1 MTLIVGTLVIIVAL
15 LSVLVV
21 GLLRSHAEIVRALHD
36 LGVNL
41 DPDAPD
47 GTFRATASEPGAIRR
62 PMVSDV
68 GPASTVD
75 GVLAPTSGRLVVAHD
90 LAGATPDG
98 GAAVVSMSGRPGL
111 TLVAF
116 LSTGCGTCAD
126 FWSAFRT
133 APTIGGS
140 PVRLIIVTHSPAAE
154 SPSSV
159 AELAPENG
167 LVVMSDEAFDDHGV
181 AAAPYFVLV
190 DGADASVIGE
200 GSAAGW
206 VQLKALLQR
215 AAADAGWAADR
226 RSRRDLLNAGARR
239 RQVDHALAEA
249 GIFPGD
255 PSLTPEQ

>member
-1 MTLIVGTLVIIVAL
+1 VNAIVGTLVILVAL

-47 GTFRATASEPGAIRR
+47 GTFRAASPSVAASRR
-62 PMVSDV
+62 PTVSDV
-68 GPASTVD
+68 GPDATLE
-75 GVLAPTSGRLVVAHD
+75 GVALPTSGRLVVAHD

-98 GAAVVSMSGRPGL
+98 GAAVVSVSGRPGL

-133 APTIGGS
+133 PPTLGGET
-140 PVRLIIVTHSPAAE
+140 VRLVIVTRSPAAE

-159 AELAPENG
+159 AELAPEHG

-190 DGADASVIGE
+190 DGADGSVVGE

-215 AAADAGWAADR
+215 AAADAGWVADR
-226 RSRRDLLNAGARR
+226 RSRRDLLNAGSRQ
-239 RQVDHALAEA
+239 RQVDQALAEA
-249 GIFPGD
+249 GIYPGD
-255 PSLTPEQ
+255 PSLTAES